1 MKDRPYLIAGV
12 GVLLLVVLYWGS
24 RVLFN
29 RAPAVEKP
37 GNYQLIET
45 KEDPNRVAVPVI
57 NHGFWNERPSYKEWR
72 EQREAAFTN
81 YMADIEEKTKVSEAV
96 TSERKQLKQAM
107 EGPAAKY
114 YNEALEKIGQQR
126 FEEAIGL
133 FIDALKAEP
142 NNTVIRLLTF
152 KRMAMVYKTL
162 QYEKRYCVAMM
173 KYLDLLEKVESDNDT
188 QERIRS
194 YRTEIETHFNQLGGG
209 AE

>member
-1 MKDRPYLIAGV
+1 MKDRPYLYAGA
-12 GVLLLVVLYWGS
+12 GILLLIVLYYGS
-24 RVLFN
+24 RLLFN

-37 GNYQLIET
+37 GDYQLVET
-45 KEDPNRVAVPVI
+45 KEDPNRAPVPVVRT
-57 NHGFWNERPSYKEWR
+57 GWFQDRPSYKEWR
-72 EQREAAFTN
+72 EQRETAFTN
-81 YMADIEEKTKVSEAV
+81 YMADQEEKTKVSEQV
-96 TSERKQLKQAM
+96 TSERKQLKNAM
-107 EGPAAKY
+107 QGPAAKY

-173 KYLDLLEKVESDNDT
+173 KYLDLLEKVENDNGT
-188 QERIRS
+188 QERIRT
-194 YRTEIETHFNQLGGG
+194 YRTEIETHYNQLGGG